1 MFWLFGTVTGGYIKT
16 HAFWYNSWYTSFV
29 YLWEIEM
36 PKIVTPL
43 TYRAVMAIS
52 KEGFTALGGAVG
64 LYLLVKPSKRK
75 YYVYRYKDHT
85 GKRSMISL
93 GPVELL
99 DLAQARALATDWR
112 IRLRDGISPSDVRQ
126 AERKERRKNELEAR
140 IEREKLSHL
149 FQDVA
154 AQWIKERAESGFW
167 AKNAR
172 GEAEHQSLLD
182 RFVFPTLGL
191 IPISK
196 VTPNDVFEM
205 IKPIYQEKPS
215 TADKTLTDVSSIW
228 KWAEARGWVSGDN
241 PANRQGTLGV
251 LLEPYKDRKK
261 QENYPALAFSD
272 VPAFMKEL
280 HAYDTI
286 AARMLEFAILT
297 TLRSK
302 MVRYLKWDDIDWDN
316 KLATIYE
323 SSIKTKGRGKHTVFL
338 SNEAIALLKSVPPLN
353 EWVFPSP
360 RINKPMS
367 DAAMGKVFDVLH
379 DKNVAEGG
387 CGWIDPEQ
395 TKEKGYPVG
404 ATAHGTCRASF
415 KTWAR
420 TGENRKLLDDEAVE
434 LCMAHKLKDD
444 YAGAYNRAELE
455 DERREVMQAWGSF
468 CYSKIG

>member
-1 MFWLFGTVTGGYIKT
+1 
-16 HAFWYNSWYTSFV
+16 
-29 YLWEIEM
+29 M
-36 PKIVTPL
+36 PKFVTPL
-43 TYRAVMAIS
+43 SYRAVMAIS
-52 KEGFTALGGAVG
+52 KEGFTAVGGAVG
-64 LYLLVKPSKRK
+64 LYVLVKPSKRK
-75 YYVYRYKDHT
+75 YYVYRFKNQDGH
-85 GKRSMISL
+85 RSMISL

-112 IRLRDGISPSDVRQ
+112 IRLRNGENPSEVRLG
-126 AERKERRKNELEAR
+126 ERRARRKVELEAKL
-140 IEREKLSHL
+140 EREKLSHL
-149 FQDVA
+149 FKDVA
-154 AQWIKERAESGFW
+154 QLWITERAKSGYW
-167 AKNAR
+167 ANNVR
-172 GEAEHQSLLD
+172 GEAEHQ
-182 RFVFPTLGL
+182 GL
-191 IPISK
+191 IDRYICPAMGDIPVAK
-196 VTPNDVFEM
+196 VTPNDIFEM
-205 IKPIYQEKPS
+205 IIPIYQSKRS
-215 TADKTLTDVSSIW
+215 TADKTLTTVSSIW
-228 KWAEARGWVSGDN
+228 KWAEAKGWASGDN
-241 PANRQGTLGV
+241 PGSKQGVLGV
-251 LLEPYKDRKK
+251 LLEPYKERQKK
-261 QENYPALAFSD
+261 ENYPALAFTD

-280 HAYDTI
+280 HEYDTI
-286 AARMLEFAILT
+286 AARMTEFAILT

-338 SNEAIALLKSVPPLN
+338 SKEAIALLETLPRFN

-360 RINKPMS
+360 RILKPMS

-387 CGWIDPEQ
+387 RGWIDPEQ

-455 DERREVMQAWGSF
+455 DERREVMQAWSDF
-468 CYSKIG
+468 CCSMIV

>member
-1 MFWLFGTVTGGYIKT
+1 
-16 HAFWYNSWYTSFV
+16 
-29 YLWEIEM
+29 M

-43 TYRAVMAIS
+43 SHRAVMAIS
-52 KEGFTALGGAVG
+52 KEGFTAVGGAVG
-64 LYLLVKPSKRK
+64 LYVFVRKSKRK
-75 YYVYRYKDHT
+75 YYIYRYRDQA
-85 GKRSMISL
+85 GNRSMISL
-93 GPVELL
+93 GPVDLI
-99 DLAQARALATDWR
+99 DLAQARALATNWR
-112 IRLRDGISPSDVRQ
+112 MRLLHGESPAQVRHAERWARRQ
-126 AERKERRKNELEAR
+126 AEIEAKLEK
-140 IEREKLSHL
+140 EKLSHL

-154 AQWIKERAESGFW
+154 AQWIKERSESGFW
-167 AKNAR
+167 AKNVR

-191 IPISK
+191 IPVSK

-228 KWAEARGWVSGDN
+228 KWAEARGWASGDN

-251 LLEPYKDRKK
+251 LLEPYKDRRKK
-261 QENYPALAFSD
+261 ENYPALAYTD
-272 VPAFMKEL
+272 IPAFMKEL
-280 HAYDTI
+280 HQYDTI
-286 AARMLEFAILT
+286 AARMTEFAILT

-338 SNEAIALLKSVPPLN
+338 SNEAITLLKSLPPLN

-360 RINKPMS
+360 RILKPMS
-367 DAAMGKVFDVLH
+367 DAAMGKVFDTLH
-379 DKNVAEGG
+379 EKNIAEGG
-387 CGWIDPEQ
+387 RGWIDPEQ

-404 ATAHGTCRASF
+404 ATAHGTSRASF

-434 LCMAHKLKDD
+434 LCMAHKLRDD
-444 YAGAYNRAELE
+444 YAGAYNRAQLE
-455 DERREVMQAWGSF
+455 DERREVMQAWSDF
-468 CYSKIG
+468 CYSMID